1 MSSSLSATSSRPA
14 HAGSGRAVYR
24 TLCATLVL
32 LLGACAAPGPGP
44 TTTPAETFPTVDA
57 SAPEA
62 LLARA
67 ERAGATEAALL
78 RLRAAEAWADAG
90 RLALLAGVLEALD
103 EAALPP
109 DARPRLTLLR
119 ALDALERGDADRALV
134 LLRATPDAR
143 FDSALDAPGV
153 VRASR
158 IRGRVYAAADRPLE
172 AVREWVFVEG
182 LLEDPEERR
191 AVREALWRT
200 LTRLD
205 PERLAQ
211 TLAGLGNEPVLRGWL
226 ELAELALGLHPTLE
240 AQLEAVDRWRR
251 RWPGHPAADPLPER
265 IARLP
270 ALLEGRPR
278 RVALLLPLTGPL
290 AAAGDAVRD
299 GFLAAHF
306 EALGTGAATPRIT
319 VFDTAAQAPDAA
331 YLRAVDAGAE
341 LVVGPLAK
349 DAVDAV
355 AALPAREV
363 PVLAL
368 NTASGA
374 SAAPD
379 LLQFGLLPEDE
390 GRQIAELAHGAGHRR
405 ALAVVDRA
413 PWAQR
418 LADAFRDHFEDLGG
432 EVVATRSFS
441 AARDI
446 GDAVADGLLVHDSEA
461 RARELRRVL
470 GDRFEFEPRPRS
482 DLDFVF
488 AGVDPVA
495 GRTLKPALEYYFAG
509 NLPVYASSHVHDG
522 GVQDEDLDGIRFC
535 DMPWRLVAVP
545 TRQEIE
551 RAGEDTGRNAAFHA
565 LGVDAW
571 RLHARLDTLRAGDP
585 VAGVTGTLRL
595 DPEGRLRRSLDW
607 AIIRSGRAVPL
618 PRVSAAGP

>member
-1 MSSSLSATSSRPA
+1 MSSSPSVTSSRLA
-14 HAGSGRAVYR
+14 HSGSGRAVYR

-32 LLGACAAPGPGP
+32 LLGACAAPGPAP
-44 TTTPAETFPTVDA
+44 TKPPDATLPAVAEDR
-57 SAPEA
+57 PEA

-67 ERAGATEAALL
+67 ERAGAAEAALL
-78 RLRAAEAWADAG
+78 RLQAAEAWADAG
-90 RLALLAGVLEALD
+90 RVELLAGVLAPLD
-103 EAALPP
+103 EGALPP

-143 FDSALDAPGV
+143 YDSTRDGAGV

-158 IRGRVYAAADRPLE
+158 IRARVLAAADRPLA

-182 LLEDPEERR
+182 LLEDAEERR
-191 AVREALWRT
+191 AVRELLWRT
-200 LTRLD
+200 LTSLD
-205 PERLAQ
+205 PDLLAQ
-211 TLAGLGNEPVLRGWL
+211 TLAGLGHEPVLRGWL
-226 ELAELALGLHPTLE
+226 ELADVALGLHPTLE
-240 AQLEAVDRWRR
+240 AQLAAVDRWRR

-278 RVALLLPLTGPL
+278 RVALLLPLSGPL
-290 AAAGDAVRD
+290 AAAGEAVRD

-306 EALGTGAATPRIT
+306 EALASGAATPRIT
-319 VFDTAAQAPDAA
+319 VFDSAAQEPGAA

-374 SAAPD
+374 SAAD
-379 LLQFGLLPEDE
+379 LIQFGLLPEDE

-418 LADAFRDHFEDLGG
+418 LADAFRDRFEALGG
-432 EVVATRSFS
+432 TVVATRTFS
-441 AARDI
+441 AARGI

-470 GDRFEFEPRPRS
+470 GDRFEFEPRPRG

-495 GRTLKPALEYYFAG
+495 GRTLKPALEYYFSG
-509 NLPVYASSHVHDG
+509 NLPVYASSHVYDG
-522 GVQDEDLDGIRFC
+522 GPQDEDLDGIRFC
-535 DMPWRLVAVP
+535 DMPWRLVALP

-551 RAGEDTGRNAAFHA
+551 RAGEDAGRGNAPFYA

-571 RLHARLDTLRAGDP
+571 RLHARLEALRAGER

-595 DPEGRLRRSLDW
+595 DPEGRLTRALDW
-607 AIIRSGRAVPL
+607 AIIRAGRAVPL
-618 PRVSAAGP
+618 PRVATAGP